1 MTLLRCSAKL
11 LKRMRQPANPPEPPP
26 ANNPLGEWCADVEFI
41 DRHPFVLLM
50 NAATGMILVLPATA
64 ADLRRLHVMASEQM
78 AALFRVARLDSPI
91 AQAEVD
97 ALTHPFAI
105 TSNSNRSLV
114 TSLNLR
120 KFEAWLH
127 IAEGGDTA
135 FEVARRMLEVP
146 FSRKD
151 LPKGFHFAIDLLRR
165 HLQPTAKI
173 LHFPT
178 STHRH

>member
-1 MTLLRCSAKL
+1 M
-11 LKRMRQPANPPEPPP
+11 
-26 ANNPLGEWCADVEFI
+26 
-41 DRHPFVLLM
+41 
-50 NAATGMILVLPATA
+50 
-64 ADLRRLHVMASEQM
+64 
-78 AALFRVARLDSPI
+78 